1 MSFGP
6 VQILVIGFGDA
17 EFKGTI
23 RAELERLREHDVV
36 RLIDLLVVRKDEDGT
51 IERLQQSDLSQEE
64 AMEFGAIVGALIGAG
79 TDDEEGAEAGAVLGA
94 AAMEG
99 GHVFEANDMWYVDDA
114 IPPGTAAA
122 IALLDHRWAI
132 GLRDAIRD
140 AGGFHLA
147 DAWVHPADLIAIGV
161 KASEADTEK
170 AGVN

>member
-17 EFKGTI
+17 EFTGTI

-36 RLIDLLVVRKDEDGT
+36 RLIDLIVVRKDEDGN
-51 IERLQQSDLSQEE
+51 IERLQQSDLTQDE
-64 AMEFGAIVGALIGAG
+64 AMEFGAIVGALIGVGADG
-79 TDDEEGAEAGAVLGA
+79 EEGAEAGAVLGA
-94 AAMEG
+94 TAMED
-99 GHVFEANDMWYVDDA
+99 GHVFDATDTWYVDDA
-114 IPPGTAAA
+114 IPPGSAAA

-132 GLRDAIRD
+132 GLRDSIRE

-161 KASEADTEK
+161 KSGEATKETAVK
-170 AGVN
+170 

>member
-23 RAELERLREHDVV
+23 RAELDRLREDDVV
-36 RLIDLLVVRKDEDGT
+36 RLIDLIVVRKDEDGN
-51 IERLQQSDLSQEE
+51 IERLQQSDLSQDE
-64 AMEFGAIVGALIGAG
+64 AMEFGAIVGALIGVGAE
-79 TDDEEGAEAGAVLGA
+79 DEEGAEAGAVLGA

-99 GHVFEANDMWYVDDA
+99 GHVFDETDTWYVEDA

-132 GLRDAIRD
+132 GLRDAIRE

-161 KASEADTEK
+161 GSKEK
-170 AGVN
+170 AAAT